1 MREKITVLI
10 ADDNQEF
17 STTLATYLKN
27 QEDMVVVG
35 RAKDGNE
42 ALDMVSSTN
51 ARRII
56 IRCNNATFRWNRG
69 FRTNEHDKIKQKAYL
84 HNAISSWTRQ
94 SNPKSN

>member
-17 STTLATYLKN
+17 SMTLATYLKN

-42 ALDMVSSTN
+42 ALDMIPNLMPDVVLLDVIMPHLDGIGVLEKLN
-51 ARRII
+51 MIKMKII
-56 IRCNNATFRWNRG
+56 L
-69 FRTNEHDKIKQKAYL
+69 IKL
-84 HNAISSWTRQ
+84 I
-94 SNPKSN
+94 

>member
-27 QEDMVVVG
+27 QEDMVVVS

-42 ALDMVSSTN
+42 ALDMVSS
-51 ARRII
+51 
-56 IRCNNATFRWNRG
+56 
-69 FRTNEHDKIKQKAYL
+69 L
-84 HNAISSWTRQ
+84 
-94 SNPKSN
+94 KSNE